1 MSNKNVNK
9 PGYKPTQLGWIPE
22 EWDERKFDE
31 IAVINPA
38 RIVLEDDQF
47 VSFISMASVSEE
59 GKVIRFEQKKY
70 GDVKLGFTAFR
81 NKDVLVAK
89 ITPCFENG
97 KGALVDKLVNNAGFG
112 STEFHVIRAGRQVL
126 PDFVFYITRTNEFRA
141 NGEISMTGSAGQK
154 RVPRDFISSYRVPLP
169 PLEEQSMIV
178 EVLQKCDQA
187 ISVTEKLIET
197 LRTRNKGLMQQLL
210 TGKKRIKGFEKEKWK
225 RIFVEG
231 NFNIIRSHSISRDGL
246 SAKNEEGMTYC
257 IHYGDIHTSYKNGF
271 IDFERDAFIPQIMD
285 SDYAFSNEDLL
296 EEGDIVIA
304 DASEDYEGVGEAV
317 EVKNI
322 GNKKA
327 LGGLHSIVLRDVK
340 DVLAEGIGGYLFNS
354 QFTRNALRRK
364 ATGTSV
370 FSVTKS
376 TVRSLEV
383 AIPGKQG
390 QRAIIEILDS
400 AFDELSVYEQKL
412 SMLKLQKKAL
422 MQKLLT
428 GEIRVKSLAPIT

>member
-1 MSNKNVNK
+1 
-9 PGYKPTQLGWIPE
+9 
-22 EWDERKFDE
+22 
-31 IAVINPA
+31 
-38 RIVLEDDQF
+38 
-47 VSFISMASVSEE
+47 
-59 GKVIRFEQKKY
+59 
-70 GDVKLGFTAFR
+70 
-81 NKDVLVAK
+81 
-89 ITPCFENG
+89 
-97 KGALVDKLVNNAGFG
+97 
-112 STEFHVIRAGRQVL
+112 
-126 PDFVFYITRTNEFRA
+126 
-141 NGEISMTGSAGQK
+141 MTGSAGQK